1 MLNIKTIFMEER
13 QRLKLEAPWPEVKEM
28 LKEVNTDLTDEDLNG
43 DPNDQ
48 ALLERLGRKMGR
60 SPEEVRTW
68 IESVSH
74 NKGKAS

>member
-1 MLNIKTIFMEER
+1 MQER